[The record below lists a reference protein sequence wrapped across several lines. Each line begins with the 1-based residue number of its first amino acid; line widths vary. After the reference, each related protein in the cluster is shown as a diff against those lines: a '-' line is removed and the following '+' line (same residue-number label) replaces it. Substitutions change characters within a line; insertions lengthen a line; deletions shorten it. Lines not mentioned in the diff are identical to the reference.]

1 MTDERT
7 VPEPA
12 TPWPLRAWLLC
23 AAGGA
28 IGFAIHALIDRA
40 DSFGA
45 GPNLRYAIATLLAV
59 AGFVTAVVIDRGTV
73 RRGLVFAV
81 ATGTVLALVI
91 YWNLPDTSGSWA
103 DPWRIACALLAA
115 AIAVPLFQSW
125 RSEGSPRFPY
135 ADAHRHAWS
144 GFVLWCGSWL
154 FVALAW
160 ALALLLGELFNLIGI
175 GILRRMLGRDPVIWS
190 FSGAALGAGVGLL
203 RDRIAMLALL
213 QQVVTTTLSV
223 LAPILATGLL
233 LFLVALPFT
242 GLSPLWEATRSTTP
256 ILLGCILGALVLIN
270 AVIGDVPEHDP
281 RRPVFRI
288 SVMILSGA
296 MLPLALLAAVSTGL
310 RIHQHGL
317 TPDRLWAVTFTVIA
331 CAYALAYAY
340 AVALV
345 RRRGL
350 PAADLRTANLRLAIA
365 LCGLALVL
373 STPLVAFGRLSA
385 HNQLHRLNSG
395 IVVPA
400 NFDWTAMR
408 FDYGPEGVAIL
419 RQLARNGR
427 SPAIR
432 TAAAT
437 VLRRTARWQ
446 TVELQPVPVIAAD
459 RLTVLPAGVPLPKPL
474 HDRLTDYDACF
485 QYDHCV
491 VMLQPGG
498 REAVIVNGA
507 RVHLWRAN
515 GAQWGAV
522 DSAAIT
528 PEQKAGVAKGAVEIR
543 TVTRRQV
550 FVADRPFGEPFE

>member
-1 MTDERT
+1 MTDDRT
-7 VPEPA
+7 VPETA
-12 TPWPLRAWLLC
+12 EPWPLRAWLLC

-28 IGFAIHALIDRA
+28 IGLAIHALIDRA
-40 DSFGA
+40 ESFGA

-59 AGFVTAVVIDRGTV
+59 AGFVTAVVVDRGTV

-81 ATGTVLALVI
+81 GTGVILALVI
-91 YWNLPDTSGSWA
+91 YWNLPEVAGSWA

-125 RSEGSPRFPY
+125 RSKGAPRFPY

-175 GILRRMLGRDPVIWS
+175 DVLHRMLARDPVIWS
-190 FSGAALGAGVGLL
+190 FSGAALGAGIGLL

-223 LAPILATGLL
+223 LAPVLATGLL
-233 LFLVALPFT
+233 LFLAALPFT
-242 GLSPLWEATRSTTP
+242 GLAPLWEATRATTP

-270 AVIGDVPEHDP
+270 AVIGDRPEHDP

-288 SVMILSGA
+288 SVMVLSAA

-331 CAYALAYAY
+331 CAYALAYA
-340 AVALV
+340 VALV
-345 RRRGL
+345 RRRGSA
-350 PAADLRTANLRLAIA
+350 AADLRAANMRLAVA
-365 LCGLALVL
+365 LCGLALLL

-385 HNQLHRLNSG
+385 HDQLHRLTSG
-395 IVVPA
+395 IVPPA
-400 NFDWTAMR
+400 KFDWTAMR
-408 FDYGPEGVAIL
+408 FDFGPEGVAIL
-419 RQLARNGR
+419 RRLAAQGS

-437 VLRRTARWQ
+437 ALRRTVRWQ
-446 TVELQPVPVIAAD
+446 SVDLQPEVGITAD
-459 RLTVLPAGVPLPKPL
+459 RLTVLPAGATLPKPL
-474 HDRLTDYDACF
+474 RERLTEYNACF

-491 VMLQPGG
+491 VLLQPGG

-507 RVHLWRAN
+507 RVHLWRPN
-515 GAQWGAV
+515 GGQWRAVDPAQPTAVQKDAIDKGAV
-522 DSAAIT
+522 D
-528 PEQKAGVAKGAVEIR
+528 VR

-550 FVADRPFGEPFE
+550 FVAGQPFGDPFE